1 MKHLRGLSIMF
12 FIASYATSIAM
23 YFEDALFLK
32 FGGVAFG
39 LFLTYQLIEKLDQ
52 R

>member
-1 MKHLRGLSIMF
+1 MKHLKSISVMF
-12 FIASYATSIAM
+12 FISAYATSVAM

-32 FGGVAFG
+32 FGGVALA
-39 LFLTYQLIEKLDQ
+39 LFLTYQLVDKYQQ